1 MNLTKLIKRT
11 HKRGI
16 KKSGKHAGHRENEWN
31 IYIYIYNQTYIKPAN
46 EMNQPKLEVDR
57 ENVGSQQFR
66 IEKTE

>member
-1 MNLTKLIKRT
+1 MQDTEKMN
-11 HKRGI
+11 
-16 KKSGKHAGHRENEWN
+16 E